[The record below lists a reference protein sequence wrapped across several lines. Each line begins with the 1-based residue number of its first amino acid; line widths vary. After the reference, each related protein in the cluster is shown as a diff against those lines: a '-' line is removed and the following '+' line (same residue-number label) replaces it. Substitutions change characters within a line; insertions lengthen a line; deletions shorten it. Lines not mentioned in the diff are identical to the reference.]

1 MLKASYRLADK
12 HSAVNITLVGKITK
26 PLPAKLIIGLI
37 YRQGQ
42 LKNKALDFLKKK
54 FGKIDFLSR
63 PIDFNYTGYY
73 YPEFGHPLKRIFI
86 SFTRLMPEDS
96 LSAIKL
102 YSNKLEERLSSGGKR
117 RINIDPGFLSPGK
130 LVLAT
135 TKDNVHR
142 IYLGK
147 GIFAEVTLFYRAG
160 TYRPWPWTYPDYQS
174 KQYLDI
180 FNAIRKIYT
189 NETRVP
195 KIISGRKPAG
205 KG

>member
-1 MLKASYRLADK
+1 M
-12 HSAVNITLVGKITK
+12 GKITK

-37 YRQGQ
+37 YRQGP
-42 LKNKALDFLKKK
+42 LKNKALGFLKKK

-63 PIDFNYTGYY
+63 PMGFNYTDYY
-73 YPEFGHPLKRIFI
+73 YPEFGKPLKRMFV
-86 SFTRLMPEDS
+86 SFARLLSEDS
-96 LSAIKL
+96 LSAVKL
-102 YSNKLEERLSSGGKR
+102 YTNKLEELFSLKGKR
-117 RINIDPGFLSPGK
+117 GINIDPGFLSPGK

-147 GIFAEVTLFYRAG
+147 GIFAEVTLFYQAG

-189 NETRVP
+189 NEAQVS
-195 KIISGRKPAG
+195 KIISRRKAAG
-205 KG
+205 KS